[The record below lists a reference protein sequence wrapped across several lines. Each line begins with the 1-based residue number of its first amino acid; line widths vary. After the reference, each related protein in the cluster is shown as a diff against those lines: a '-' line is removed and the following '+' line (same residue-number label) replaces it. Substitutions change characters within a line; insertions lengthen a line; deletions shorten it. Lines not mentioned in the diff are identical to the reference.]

1 MLPCAGLHCSV
12 MCVVLHC
19 RIIQLFL
26 ILCCVPLCCV
36 ALSRLTALHC
46 MLCLTPHIM
55 ASHNNNIICS
65 VALCYVALNCV
76 ALCSVQGQ
84 TQQSFRIIL
93 MPWLLPGN
101 SCPGTEM
108 NGCPWALSLSSSS
121 LPSSFFSFSV
131 SLTHTDYVDCKCSIT
146 F

>member
-1 MLPCAGLHCSV
+1 MFDTATYHSCCAWH
-12 MCVVLHC
+12 
-19 RIIQLFL
+19 II
-26 ILCCVPLCCV
+26 V
-36 ALSRLTALHC
+36 
-46 MLCLTPHIM
+46 
-55 ASHNNNIICS
+55 SHNNNITCA
-65 VALCYVALNCV
+65 VLHCYAALNCV

-121 LPSSFFSFSV
+121 LPSSFFSFSM
-131 SLTHTDYVDCKCSIT
+131 SLTHTDMLTVNAVSLPCSFSQQT
-146 F
+146 LRAHQSVVLWVLGYSTTSDSHGLRVTDVS